1 MKFDHPSII
10 VEEAAQGYFSIT
22 GIPSRGIMTPE
33 GQIVPPDRCIIH
45 AGIPAALLRQ
55 IADALDGGAPASV
68 EVLAPAQPSGSGQQ
82 GEGEEDGEVVTL
94 ETRIVNILAEGNIQI
109 NKLAERLDVTAEE
122 IKALDEVSEAFH
134 IAHAGWVKAGAK
146 PAEQ

>member
-55 IADALDGGAPASV
+55 IADALDGGAPV
-68 EVLAPAQPSGSGQQ
+68 EVLVPAQTGDSGQQ

-109 NKLAERLDVTAEE
+109 NKLAERLDVAAEE